1 MATDYQTFVAS
12 RLSETDYRDS
22 RTEQFLK
29 EATVRQLRELSRI
42 PVLFLD
48 GSFAF
53 NTIAAQ
59 DNYSPGHLDFP
70 VDLYSWTGYPYI
82 ATSASSAVTRQFIVG
97 PKPIQE
103 VREANLVANLSA
115 IYPGIFTWHNSTM
128 WLSPA
133 PTGVVTIRGD
143 YRRDG
148 RRDSTTGDPIT
159 TASTTAT
166 NGWFDEGENAL
177 RCAVLL
183 EYHSSISKDAAAISL
198 YRDQK
203 AELIAGLK
211 KGRSAIKEGLMQMGE
226 TMFNEGTSVPDKRSW
241 RWA

>member
-1 MATDYQTFVAS
+1 MASDYQTFVAS
-12 RLSETDYRDS
+12 RLSEVDYRDS
-22 RTEQFLK
+22 RTETFLK
-29 EATVRQLRELSRI
+29 EATVRQLRELSRT

-53 NTIAAQ
+53 NTIAGQ
-59 DNYSPGHLDFP
+59 DNYTTDHVDFP
-70 VDLYSWTGYPYI
+70 ADLYSWLGYPYI
-82 ATSASSAVTRQFIVG
+82 AQSASPVSARQFIVG
-97 PKPIQE
+97 PRSIQE
-103 VREANLVANLSA
+103 VREANLVSNLSA
-115 IYPGIFTWHNSTM
+115 VYPGIFAWHNDTM

-133 PTGVVTIRGD
+133 PTGIVTIRGD

-148 RRDSTTGDPIT
+148 RRDSATGNLIT

-198 YRDQK
+198 YSAQK
-203 AELIAGLK
+203 IELMAGLK
-211 KGRSAIKEGLMQMGE
+211 KGRSAIKEGLMQVGE
-226 TMFNEGTSVPDKRSW
+226 TMFNDGTSVPDKRSW

>member
-1 MATDYQTFVAS
+1 MSTYAEFVAS
-12 RLSETDYRDS
+12 RLTEVDYKDS
-22 RTEQFLK
+22 RTELFLK

-42 PVLFLD
+42 AVLFLD

-53 NTIAAQ
+53 STIAGV
-59 DNYSPGHLDFP
+59 DNYSTDHADFP
-70 VDLYSWTGYPYI
+70 RDLYSWLGYPYI
-82 ATSASSAVTRQFIVG
+82 AQSASPVSARQFIVG
-97 PKPIQE
+97 PRPIQE

-115 IYPGIFTWHNSTM
+115 TYPGIFAWHNSTM

-133 PTGVVTIRGD
+133 PTGIVTIRGD

-148 RRDSTTGDPIT
+148 RRDSTTGDLIT
-159 TASTTAT
+159 TTSTTAT

-183 EYHSSISKDAAAISL
+183 EYHSSISKDGTAITLYAA
-198 YRDQK
+198 QK

-226 TMFNEGTSVPDKRSW
+226 TMFNEGASVPDKRAW

>member
-1 MATDYQTFVAS
+1 VAS

-22 RTEQFLK
+22 RTETFLK
-29 EATVRQLRELSRI
+29 EATVRQLRELSRT

-53 NTIAAQ
+53 NTTASV

-70 VDLYSWTGYPYI
+70 VDLYSWSGYPYI
-82 ATSASSAVTRQFIVG
+82 AQSASPVSARQFIVG
-97 PKPIQE
+97 PRPIQE

-115 IYPGIFTWHNSTM
+115 IYPGIFAWHNDTM

-148 RRDSTTGDPIT
+148 RRDSATGNLIT
-159 TASTTAT
+159 TTSTTAT

-183 EYHSSISKDAAAISL
+183 EYHESISKDLTAAQL
-198 YRDQK
+198 MRDQLYGSQDGK
-203 AELIAGLK
+203 KPGLIAGLK